1 MTPPAPRPLA
11 AADVAAVA
19 ALERQVFGDPWSRR
33 SFEELLGLEHIRGF
47 VLGDERGGLAGYA
60 VCSCIA
66 DEGEVL
72 NVAVAPTLR
81 RRGLGKV
88 LLEACL
94 DWLAERG
101 ARVAYLEVRRSTAA
115 AIAMYTR
122 RGFETVGVRR
132 GYYRKPTEDAVTM
145 ALSLAAGPARK

>member
-1 MTPPAPRPLA
+1 M
-11 AADVAAVA
+11 AAVA

-60 VCSCIA
+60 ICSCIA

-72 NVAVAPTLR
+72 NVAVAPTQR
-81 RRGLGKV
+81 RRGLGRV

-101 ARVAYLEVRRSTAA
+101 ARTVYLEVRRSNGA
-115 AIAMYTR
+115 AIALYAR
-122 RGFETVGVRR
+122 RGFETVGLRR

-145 ALSLAAGPARK
+145 ALSLTVGRAWK